1 MAEELFPD
9 QEAELLAQLEDRV
22 VKALEAVASLKK
34 ENQALKKDIQR
45 LESEL
50 ATVKS
55 KNKSAASRITK
66 LLEQMELPGE

>member
-1 MAEELFPD
+1 
-9 QEAELLAQLEDRV
+9 V